1 MQPLSDFDLF
11 LNFAVAIGMPLLI
24 LANLMNWGANSPF
37 NIYLW
42 REHPN
47 LMRVAMVVLGLLTL
61 NALVTLAGHYGIVS
75 QTVID
80 YAVPVLGIPFL
91 VTSVAIIWLS
101 IRALLQ
107 FLRSRRTST

>member
-11 LNFAVAIGMPLLI
+11 LNFAVAIGMPVLI
-24 LANLMNWGANSPF
+24 LANVMNVGTNTTF

-47 LMRVAMVVLGLLTL
+47 LMRIALVMLGLLAL
-61 NALVTLAGHYGIVS
+61 NSLVTLAGHYGVVS
-75 QTVID
+75 QTVVD
-80 YAVPVLGIPFL
+80 YAVPLLGIPFL

-107 FLRSRRTST
+107 FLRSRRTSA

>member
-37 NIYLW
+37 NVYLW

-47 LMRVAMVVLGLLTL
+47 LMRVAMVILGLLSL

-75 QTVID
+75 ATVVD
-80 YAVPVLGIPFL
+80 YAVPLLGVPFMI
-91 VTSVAIIWLS
+91 TSVAIIWLS

-107 FLRSRRTST
+107 FLRSRRSPT